1 MRVRIGLCET
11 TLLLMVQ
18 VLSVRATAEEPAQSR
33 GRASS
38 NAEYGIVMREEGEGK
53 CRIEVSR
60 DTDVAWTLPRCL
72 GTVDDLYFVSNS
84 GERFW
89 VLAALPKSLPPP
101 PGSAPVGEAQ
111 KKAAMRK
118 PPFDVYGPVV
128 VAVLYDRLG
137 NVVEQRKLTELLP
150 KGGYRKLRKLDR
162 RFVWLEGVLGV
173 PGKEP
178 RVNDRNQ
185 VEFETVEPRT
195 WRLGFQE

>member
-18 VLSVRATAEEPAQSR
+18 VLSARATAEEPAQSR
-33 GRASS
+33 ARASS
-38 NAEYGIVMREEGEGK
+38 NAEYGIVMRVEGEGK

-89 VLAALPKSLPPP
+89 VLATLPKSLPRP

-111 KKAAMRK
+111 KKAAMKK
-118 PPFDVYGPVV
+118 PPFDGYGPVV

-137 NVVEQRKLTELLP
+137 AIIEQRKLGELLP
-150 KGGYRKLRKLDR
+150 QSGYRKVRKLDR
-162 RFVWLEGVLGV
+162 RFAWLEGVLGV

-185 VEFETVEPRT
+185 VEFETVEPKT

>member
-1 MRVRIGLCET
+1 MRTGRCET
-11 TLLLMVQ
+11 TLLLLLQLV
-18 VLSVRATAEEPAQSR
+18 VAARAVAQETGQSR
-33 GRASS
+33 ARASS
-38 NAEYGIVMREEGEGK
+38 NSEYGIVMRVEGEGK

-60 DTDVAWTLPRCL
+60 DTDVAFTLPRCL

-101 PGSAPVGEAQ
+101 PGAKPVGEAQ
-111 KKAAMRK
+111 KRAARKK
-118 PPFDVYGPVV
+118 PPFDPYGPVE

-137 NVVEQRKLTELLP
+137 NVIAQRRLQDFLP
-150 KGGYRKLRKLDR
+150 KSAHRKLRTLDR

-195 WRLGFQE
+195 WRLDFQE

>member
-1 MRVRIGLCET
+1 MRTGRCET
-11 TLLLMVQ
+11 SLLLLLQ
-18 VLSVRATAEEPAQSR
+18 AVLAARAAAEESAQSR
-33 GRASS
+33 SRASS

-53 CRIEVSR
+53 CRVEVTR
-60 DTDVAWTLPRCL
+60 DTDVAWTLPRCV
-72 GTVDDLYFVSNS
+72 GTVDDQYFVSNS

-89 VLAALPKSLPPP
+89 VLAALPRSLPRPA
-101 PGSAPVGEAQ
+101 GSAPVGEAQ
-111 KKAAMRK
+111 KRAARKK
-118 PPFDVYGPVV
+118 PPFDAYGPVV

-137 NVVEQRKLTELLP
+137 NTLSERKLSEVLP
-150 KGGYRKLRKLDR
+150 RSAHRKLRLLDR

-195 WRLGFQE
+195 WRLDFQE

>member
-1 MRVRIGLCET
+1 MRIGRCQT
-11 TLLLMVQ
+11 TLL
-18 VLSVRATAEEPAQSR
+18 VLIQAAVAAPALAVEASQS
-33 GRASS
+33 GARASS
-38 NAEYGIVMREEGEGK
+38 NAEYGIVMRVEGEGK
-53 CRIEVSR
+53 CRIEATR

-72 GTVDDLYFVSNS
+72 GTVDDLYFISNS

-101 PGSAPVGEAQ
+101 SGPAVTSESQ
-111 KKAAMRK
+111 KKLAKKK
-118 PPFDVYGPVV
+118 PPFDPYGPVE

-137 NVVEQRKLTELLP
+137 NVIAQRKLKEWLP
-150 KGGYRKLRKLDR
+150 RSANSKVRKLDR

-185 VEFETVEPRT
+185 VEFETVEPKT
-195 WRLGFQE
+195 VRLDFQE

>member
-1 MRVRIGLCET
+1 VRIGLCET

-18 VLSVRATAEEPAQSR
+18 VLSTRAMAEEPAQSR

-38 NAEYGIVMREEGEGK
+38 NAEYGIVMREEGVGK

-89 VLAALPKSLPPP
+89 VLATLPKSVPHP

-111 KKAAMRK
+111 KKAATKK
-118 PPFDVYGPVV
+118 PPFDGYGPVV

-137 NVVEQRKLTELLP
+137 NVVEQRKLGELLP
-150 KGGYRKLRKLDR
+150 RSGYGKLRKLDR

>member
-1 MRVRIGLCET
+1 MIQAAV
-11 TLLLMVQ
+11 
-18 VLSVRATAEEPAQSR
+18 AAPALAVEASQSR
-33 GRASS
+33 ARASS
-38 NAEYGIVMREEGEGK
+38 NAEYGIVMRVEGEGK
-53 CRIEVSR
+53 CRIEATR

-72 GTVDDLYFVSNS
+72 GTVDDLYFISNS

-101 PGSAPVGEAQ
+101 SGPVVTSDSQ
-111 KKAAMRK
+111 KKLAKKK
-118 PPFDVYGPVV
+118 PPFDPYGPVE

-137 NVVEQRKLTELLP
+137 NVVAQRKLKQWLP
-150 KGGYRKLRKLDR
+150 RSANGKVRKLDR

-185 VEFETVEPRT
+185 VEFETVEPKT
-195 WRLGFQE
+195 VRLDF

>member
-1 MRVRIGLCET
+1 MRIGRCET
-11 TLLLMVQ
+11 TLLLIVQ
-18 VLSVRATAEEPAQSR
+18 AVVAARAIAGETGQSG

-60 DTDVAWTLPRCL
+60 DTDVAWTLPRCV

-89 VLAALPKSLPPP
+89 VLAALPKSLPRP

-111 KKAAMRK
+111 KKAATKK
-118 PPFDVYGPVV
+118 PPFDGYSPVV

-137 NVVEQRKLTELLP
+137 TVIGQRKLAELLP
-150 KGGYRKLRKLDR
+150 KSGHAKLRKMDR

-195 WRLGFQE
+195 WRLDFQE

>member
-1 MRVRIGLCET
+1 MRIARCEI
-11 TLLLMVQ
+11 TLLLLLQ
-18 VLSVRATAEEPAQSR
+18 AAAAPALAEELGQSR

-38 NAEYGIVMREEGEGK
+38 NAEYGIVMRVEAPEK
-53 CRIEVSR
+53 CRVEVTR
-60 DTDVAWTLPRCL
+60 DTEVAWTLPRCV
-72 GTVDDLYFVSNS
+72 GAVDDLYFVSNS

-89 VLAALPKSLPPP
+89 VLASLPKSLPPP
-101 PGSAPVGEAQ
+101 PGTAPVGEAQ
-111 KKAAMRK
+111 KRAARK
-118 PPFDVYGPVV
+118 KKPFDAYGPVV

-137 NVVEQRKLTELLP
+137 GLRSERKLSELLP
-150 KGGYRKLRKLDR
+150 RSAHPKLRVLDR

-195 WRLGFQE
+195 WRLDFQE

>member
-1 MRVRIGLCET
+1 MRIGRCEIT
-11 TLLLMVQ
+11 LALLLVQ
-18 VLSVRATAEEPAQSR
+18 TVLAGRAAAQETGQSR

-38 NAEYGIVMREEGEGK
+38 NAEYGIVMRVEGEGK
-53 CRIEVSR
+53 CRIEVTR

-89 VLAALPKSLPPP
+89 VLAAIPKSVPVPP
-101 PGSAPVGEAQ
+101 SVAVEE
-111 KKAAMRK
+111 KKPSSKKK
-118 PPFDVYGPVV
+118 PPFDQYGPVA
-128 VAVLYDRLG
+128 VATLYDRFG
-137 NVVEQRKLTELLP
+137 NLVAQRKLQDLLG
-150 KGGYRKLRKLDR
+150 KNYQRRLRKLDR

>member
-1 MRVRIGLCET
+1 VRTRRCET
-11 TLLLMVQ
+11 TLLLLLQAAVAAPA
-18 VLSVRATAEEPAQSR
+18 LAEESQSR
-33 GRASS
+33 TRASS
-38 NAEYGIVMREEGEGK
+38 NAEYGIVMRVEEKGK
-53 CRIEVSR
+53 CRIEATR

-72 GTVDDLYFVSNS
+72 GTVDDLYFISNS

-101 PGSAPVGEAQ
+101 GPPPSSESQ
-111 KKAAMRK
+111 KKAEKKK
-118 PPFDVYGPVV
+118 PPFDPYGPVE

-137 NVVEQRKLTELLP
+137 NVIAQKRLKDWLP
-150 KGGYRKLRKLDR
+150 RSANGKVRKLDR

-185 VEFETVEPRT
+185 VEFETVEPKT
-195 WRLGFQE
+195 VRLDFQE

>member
-1 MRVRIGLCET
+1 MRIGRCEIT
-11 TLLLMVQ
+11 LALLLVQ
-18 VLSVRATAEEPAQSR
+18 TALPGRAATPETGQSR

-38 NAEYGIVMREEGEGK
+38 NAEYGIVMRIEGEGK
-53 CRIEVSR
+53 CRIEVTR

-72 GTVDDLYFVSNS
+72 GTVDDLYFVSDS

-89 VLAALPKSLPPP
+89 VLAVLPKSVPLPP
-101 PGSAPVGEAQ
+101 SAAVEE
-111 KKAAMRK
+111 KKPSSKKK
-118 PPFDVYGPVV
+118 PPFDQYGPVA
-128 VAVLYDRLG
+128 VATLYDRLG
-137 NVVEQRKLTELLP
+137 NLIAQRKLQDFLA
-150 KGGYRKLRKLDR
+150 KSAHRKLRKLDR